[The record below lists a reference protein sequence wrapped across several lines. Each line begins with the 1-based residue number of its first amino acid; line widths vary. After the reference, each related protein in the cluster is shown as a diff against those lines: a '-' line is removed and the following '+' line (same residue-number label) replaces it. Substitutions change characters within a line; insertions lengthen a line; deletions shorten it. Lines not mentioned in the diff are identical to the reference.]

1 MSVEVKD
8 LTKTFGTQT
17 AVDHLTFN
25 VQRGG
30 IAGLLGPNG
39 AGKSTCMKMLTCYSA
54 PTEGQAHVCGY
65 NIYED
70 SINVRRSIGY
80 LPENNP
86 LYDEMY
92 VKEYLA
98 FIAGMYG
105 VKQKTSRVNEMIG
118 ITGLEPEK
126 HKKLGMLSKGF
137 RQRVGLAQ
145 ALIHDPEVL
154 ILDEPTAGLDPNQ
167 VVEIRDLIT
176 NIGREKTVIL
186 SSHIMQEVQA
196 MCNRVII
203 LSNGKMVA
211 DETTDN
217 LVNRMAG
224 QHYLKVRFKHP
235 VEVQVLQNL
244 NGVEE
249 VTQDGGYWLLR
260 GKDENEMAEA
270 AFHWAAD
277 NQNPL
282 FELIREKESLE
293 TVFQQLTRQ

>member
-1 MSVEVKD
+1 MSIEVQN
-8 LTKTFGTQT
+8 LTKTFGRQT

-25 VQRGG
+25 VQKGG
-30 IAGLLGPNG
+30 VAGLLGPNG

-54 PTEGQAHVCGY
+54 PTDGEAYVCGY

-70 SINVRRSIGY
+70 AINVRRSIGY

-92 VKEYLA
+92 IREYLA

-105 VKQKTSRVNEMIG
+105 VRKKSSRIEEMIE
-118 ITGLEPEK
+118 ITGLEPERN
-126 HKKLGMLSKGF
+126 KKLGMLSKGF

-176 NIGREKTVIL
+176 NIGQEKTVIL

-224 QHYLKVRFKHP
+224 QNYLKVRFKHS
-235 VEVQVLQNL
+235 VEATALQNL
-244 NGVEE
+244 DGIEE
-249 VTQDGGYWLLR
+249 VEQQSGYWLIR
-260 GKDENEMAEA
+260 GKDENEMAETVFQFA
-270 AFHWAAD
+270 SE